1 MGLGQALIA
10 FVFSLSVVLNSA
22 PELVLEIFLFCVCIA
37 ASGFLRSGFFSL
49 LIFFSPPRP
58 AYGAQ
63 VACYHPSVQSLC
75 LVYPEF

>member
-22 PELVLEIFLFCVCIA
+22 PELVLEIFLFFVWIA
-37 ASGFLRSGFFSL
+37 ASRLLRLGFSL
-49 LIFFSPPRP
+49 LIFFSPLQP